1 MDNVLLWLIVASV
14 GGLCMAFANG
24 SNDVANSFA
33 SAVGAKAITIRQATL
48 IAGLMNFLGSAML
61 GGIVSAR
68 LITGL
73 IDSSTMTASQ
83 YVAAM
88 LAVLFASATFVLL
101 ATLKKLPVSSSHTIV
116 GSLVGVSAFVG
127 GWGGVS
133 FDELGKI
140 ISSWFVS
147 PVLAALVAYLLL
159 RLIRRTITRNGEPG
173 LMNRLRYYLPF
184 VLAAAVCVFAV
195 LLMKKSLKKSS
206 GPEVVVALAEDT
218 GRPEVQLHGK
228 SVERFAIEDSPKLPD
243 LQKSIEQ
250 SAISFDH
257 LFHEGWGFLAFAL
270 ILIPYAAI
278 VSQAVLRGT
287 TSHLDDSE
295 ESVESVFRRLQV
307 GTSSYVAFAHGA
319 NDVANAIAPAYGVF
333 LIYMLQS
340 QGIVDTPTMDQ
351 VASIGVP
358 MWLLVLG
365 GGGIALGIGLLG
377 HRVIETLAEK
387 VTQLNNTRGFCV
399 DFSAASTV
407 VGASLLGLPVSST
420 HAATGA
426 ILGSGMADRES
437 VKWKTLT
444 GIFTGWVLTVPAAA
458 LLAIVYY
465 MLIVRIVG

>member
-1 MDNVLLWLIVASV
+1 MENVLFWLILASI

-73 IDSSTMTASQ
+73 IDTSAMTAPQ

-101 ATLKKLPVSSSHTIV
+101 ATLYKLPVSSSHTIV
-116 GSLVGVSAFVG
+116 GSLIGVSAYAA
-127 GWGGVS
+127 GWDGVS
-133 FDELGKI
+133 FGELGKI
-140 ISSWFVS
+140 VSSWFVS
-147 PVLAALVAYLLL
+147 PILAALAAYVLL
-159 RLIRRTITRNGEPG
+159 RLIRRAITRDGHPG
-173 LMNRLRYYLPF
+173 VMHRLRYYLPF
-184 VLAAAVCVFAV
+184 VLALAVCVFAV
-195 LLMKKSLKKSS
+195 LLMKKSLKKSAN
-206 GPEVVVALAEDT
+206 PLVEVALAEET
-218 GRPEVQLHGK
+218 GRPEVVLRGK
-228 SVERFAIEDSPKLPD
+228 SIERFAIEDSPKMPELKQT
-243 LQKSIEQ
+243 LERS
-250 SAISFDH
+250 SVSFDH

-278 VSQAVLRGT
+278 VSQAILHGT
-287 TSHLDDSE
+287 TSHMDDSE
-295 ESVESVFRRLQV
+295 DSVEGVFRRLQI

-319 NDVANAIAPAYGVF
+319 NDVANAIAPAYGVY
-333 LIYMLQS
+333 LIYIVQR
-340 QGIVDTPTMDQ
+340 QGIGGTPTAEQ
-351 VASIGVP
+351 VAGIGVP

-377 HRVIETLAEK
+377 HRVIETLGEK
-387 VTQLNNTRGFCV
+387 VTRLNNTRGFCV

-426 ILGSGMADRES
+426 IMGSGLADQEP

-444 GIFTGWVLTVPAAA
+444 GIFAGWVLTLPISAVTAIIYYVA
-458 LLAIVYY
+458 LRFV
-465 MLIVRIVG
+465 VG

>member
-1 MDNVLLWLIVASV
+1 MEHTLFWLLLASI

-73 IDSSTMTASQ
+73 IDTAAMSPAQ

-101 ATLKKLPVSSSHTIV
+101 ATMYKMPVSSSHTIV
-116 GSLVGVSAFVG
+116 GSLIGVSAFAA
-127 GWGGVS
+127 GWEGVS
-133 FDELGKI
+133 FDELGRI
-140 ISSWFVS
+140 ISSWFIS
-147 PVLAALVAYLLL
+147 PIVAALAAYVLL
-159 RLIRRTITRNGEPG
+159 RLIRRAITRDGQQG
-173 LMNRLRYYLPF
+173 VMNRLRYYLPF
-184 VLAAAVCVFAV
+184 LLAFAACVFAM
-195 LLMKKSLKKSS
+195 LLMKKSLTKSS
-206 GPEVVVALAEDT
+206 EPEVVVALAEDT
-218 GRPEVQLHGK
+218 GRPEVLLRGDQ
-228 SVERFAIEDSPKLPD
+228 VERFAIEDSPNLPA
-243 LQKSIEQ
+243 LQSRLKQAS
-250 SAISFDH
+250 ISFDH

-287 TSHLDDSE
+287 TFHLDDNE
-295 ESVESVFRRLQV
+295 TSVESVFRRLQV

-333 LIYMLQS
+333 LIYMVQR
-340 QGIVDTPTMDQ
+340 QGLSGTPTTEQ

-387 VTQLNNTRGFCV
+387 VTHLNNTRGFCV

-426 ILGSGMADRES
+426 IMGSGLADRES

-444 GIFTGWVLTVPAAA
+444 GIFAGWVVTLPAAGV
-458 LLAIVYY
+458 LAIVYY
-465 MLIVRIVG
+465 NLLVLVVA